1 MTWLGKKAGTG
12 IPLNFR
18 TDRRRI
24 TDRISYF
31 REKTDSGKNSGK
43 NGENRIEIGWG
54 IFPTEFSVPVFIFRL
69 DSSPLALP
77 AHKPAKLLPAAIA
90 PSAFSWW
97 AGLLAFIANLSC
109 PLRSADEVGLNL
121 DQLAAWLLH
130 ACRCARERLCAV
142 LSCNG
147 PQGPGGQQQ
156 HVLTKPRKR
165 KLAEQVYFYIS
176 FFLNDYLLSFFFQ
189 VVYALNVVDHLFVWI
204 CARPTSQVTF
214 IFAML
219 SVYNIFFTNVLYMV
233 VSCYIEL
240 DVWSDYMHWC
250 SRF

>member
-1 MTWLGKKAGTG
+1 MGK
-12 IPLNFR
+12 
-18 TDRRRI
+18 
-24 TDRISYF
+24 Y
-31 REKTDSGKNSGK
+31 SGK
-43 NGENRIEIGWG
+43 NGENGIEIGFG
-54 IFPTEFSVPVFIFRL
+54 IFPIEFRFPFFTQKIPDRIPVFIFRL

-77 AHKPAKLLPAAIA
+77 DHKPAKLLPAAIA
-90 PSAFSWW
+90 PSVFSWC

-176 FFLNDYLLSFFFQ
+176 FFLNDYLLSFFFK
-189 VVYALNVVDHLFVWI
+189 
-204 CARPTSQVTF
+204 
-214 IFAML
+214 
-219 SVYNIFFTNVLYMV
+219 
-233 VSCYIEL
+233 
-240 DVWSDYMHWC
+240 
-250 SRF
+250 

>member
-1 MTWLGKKAGTG
+1 MGALGKRDLLGRDESRNGKFPYRPTPNT
-12 IPLNFR
+12 IL
-18 TDRRRI
+18 

-31 REKTDSGKNSGK
+31 REKQIR
-43 NGENRIEIGWG
+43 ERIREKTAKTGSKSVEAFSQLNFRFPFFTREIPDG
-54 IFPTEFSVPVFIFRL
+54 IPVFIFRL

-147 PQGPGGQQQ
+147 PKGPRGQQQ

-165 KLAEQVYFYIS
+165 KLA
-176 FFLNDYLLSFFFQ
+176 
-189 VVYALNVVDHLFVWI
+189 
-204 CARPTSQVTF
+204 
-214 IFAML
+214 
-219 SVYNIFFTNVLYMV
+219 
-233 VSCYIEL
+233 
-240 DVWSDYMHWC
+240 
-250 SRF
+250 

>member
-1 MTWLGKKAGTG
+1 LLGALGKRDLLGRDESRNGKFPYRPTPNT
-12 IPLNFR
+12 IL
-18 TDRRRI
+18 

-43 NGENRIEIGWG
+43 TAKTGSKSVEAFFRLNFRFPFFTREIPDG
-54 IFPTEFSVPVFIFRL
+54 IPVFIFRL

-77 AHKPAKLLPAAIA
+77 AHKPAKLMPAAIA
-90 PSAFSWW
+90 PSEFSWW

-130 ACRCARERLCAV
+130 ACRCAHERLCAV

-156 HVLTKPRKR
+156 HVLTKPGKR

-176 FFLNDYLLSFFFQ
+176 FFLNDYLLSFFSSSLCLKCRGPSIRMDMCKT
-189 VVYALNVVDHLFVWI
+189 YIISHLYI
-204 CARPTSQVTF
+204 CDA
-214 IFAML
+214 ICL
-219 SVYNIFFTNVLYMV
+219 
-233 VSCYIEL
+233 
-240 DVWSDYMHWC
+240 
-250 SRF
+250 